1 MGFWDAN
8 SGVDGVKVAT
18 EGMLPRYV
26 CMIVPVIKYVVGT
39 GGAVRYSV
47 RSQYEGGGLI

>member
-1 MGFWDAN
+1 MGFGEYN

-18 EGMLPRYV
+18 EGMLPGYV

-39 GGAVRYSV
+39 GGAVRYSA
-47 RSQYEGGGLI
+47 RPQYEGGGLI